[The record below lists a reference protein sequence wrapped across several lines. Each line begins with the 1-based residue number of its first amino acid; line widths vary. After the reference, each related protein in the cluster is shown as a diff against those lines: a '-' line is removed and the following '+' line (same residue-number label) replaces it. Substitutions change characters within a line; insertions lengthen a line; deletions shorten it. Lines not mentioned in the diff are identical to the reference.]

1 MYKYYKIILIVLLT
15 IFSFYYTN
23 KTIDFIREADP
34 IMKEIKHNRYKF
46 DKKSINASVGDFYM
60 IPGIN
65 GVLVDTKKSYS
76 KMKRYGK
83 YNENLLVFKEEEP
96 AISLDDIYDRFI
108 IGGNGENRKVA
119 LVFIIRRDDKIDHLL
134 DILSQEDVKATF
146 FMDGLFIENNQDLV
160 KNLTKSAFEVEL
172 LSYNGR
178 YQKKYFKYGIDL
190 LKDITNIRPK
200 YCYASYSSE
209 YILDLCNNL
218 SMHTII
224 PNINPSN
231 RAYQVVKRKLVSG
244 SIISLKNKDYILE
257 ELTTIISYIKQKGYD
272 IVNLNELLSEKRF
285 EEE

>member
-1 MYKYYKIILIVLLT
+1 MNKYYKIVFILLLSF
-15 IFSFYYTN
+15 FSFYYTN

-34 IMKEIKHNRYKF
+34 IMKEIKHNRHKF
-46 DKKSINASVGDFYM
+46 DKKSINASVGDFYI

-134 DILSQEDVKATF
+134 DILSREDVRATF

-160 KNLTKSAFEVEL
+160 KNLTKSSFEVEL

-178 YQKKYFKYGIDL
+178 YQKKYFRYGLDL
-190 LKDITNIRPK
+190 LEDITNIRPK
-200 YCYASYSSE
+200 YCYSSYSSE

-244 SIISLKNKDYILE
+244 SIISLKNKDYILD
-257 ELTTIISYIKQKGYD
+257 ELTTIISYIRQKGYD
-272 IVNLNELLSEKRF
+272 LVSVEQLLSEKR
-285 EEE
+285 EEEE